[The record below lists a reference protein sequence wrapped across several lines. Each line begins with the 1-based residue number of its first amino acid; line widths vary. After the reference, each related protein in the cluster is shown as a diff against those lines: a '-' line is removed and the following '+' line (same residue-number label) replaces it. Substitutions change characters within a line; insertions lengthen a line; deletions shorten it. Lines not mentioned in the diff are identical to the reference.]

1 MTMTSR
7 LPVLLILGV
16 VLLLIYW
23 VVVYNSLI
31 NGRNQIRRA
40 FSGIDVQ
47 LKKRWDLVPQLVST
61 VKAYAAHEAELFEKV
76 IEARARAKASS
87 GSSVLDAGRLGSEQ
101 LLAEGCSQVLAVAE
115 AYPELK
121 SGEHFM
127 MLQRSLTEIEAQI
140 AASRRSYN
148 AHVVKFNNTVESFPS
163 SMIAGRHGFRV
174 ADYFSIDLTERK
186 NVRF

>member
-1 MTMTSR
+1 MMMS
-7 LPVLLILGV
+7 PIVIII

-47 LKKRWDLVPQLVST
+47 LKKRWDLIPQLVNT
-61 VKAYAAHEAELFEKV
+61 VKGYAAHEASLFEKV
-76 IEARARAKASS
+76 VEARTNAKLATKSS
-87 GSSVLDAGRLGSEQ
+87 ALTEDRLSCEKVLTEHT
-101 LLAEGCSQVLAVAE
+101 AELMAVAE

-121 SGEHFM
+121 ASEQFI
-127 MLQRSLTEIEAQI
+127 MLHRNLTEVEAQI

-148 AHVVKFNNTVESFPS
+148 AYVVKYNNAVESFPS
-163 SMIAGRHGFRV
+163 NIIATQHGFKV
-174 ADYFSIDLTERK
+174 ADYFSIELGERE
-186 NVRF
+186 NVRL